1 MSNKRETPAKQL
13 LESLR
18 KRQKEGGGLVL
29 NIEILMD
36 LAEVIVQYEKM
47 AIMEAFIDGKYA
59 CRVGDS
65 KKRAEDYY
73 NENYN

>member
-36 LAEVIVQYEKM
+36 LAEVVVQYEKM
-47 AIMEAFIDGKYA
+47 AIMEAFIDGKYFY
-59 CRVGDS
+59 RKGDS

-73 NENYN
+73 NEKYN